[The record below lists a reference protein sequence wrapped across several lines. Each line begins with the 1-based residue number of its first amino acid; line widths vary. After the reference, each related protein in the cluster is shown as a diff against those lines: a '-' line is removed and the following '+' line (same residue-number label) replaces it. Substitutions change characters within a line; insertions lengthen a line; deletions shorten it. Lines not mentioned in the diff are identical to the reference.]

1 MIVIDSSAMVEAL
14 AGREAD
20 RELLDALQAS
30 VHAPHLLDVE
40 VLSTLR
46 GLTLGGK
53 LTPQA
58 AEQARADFL
67 ALKIARYEV
76 RGIAERIWK
85 LRHNYTAYD
94 AAYIALAE
102 ALEAPL
108 YTCDGELAGSA
119 HDADVQLFPR
129 GQRT

>member
-14 AGREAD
+14 TGREAD
-20 RELLDALQAS
+20 VELIDALQAS

-53 LTPQA
+53 LSATA
-58 AEQARADFL
+58 AENARADYL
-67 ALKIARYEV
+67 GLNIARYEGK
-76 RGIAERIWK
+76 GIAERVWE
-85 LRHNYTAYD
+85 LRHNHTAYD
-94 AAYIALAE
+94 ASYIALAE

-108 YTCDGELAGSA
+108 YTCDGKLVGSG
-119 HDADVQLFPR
+119 HDAEVQVFPR
-129 GQRT
+129 S

>member
-20 RELLDALQAS
+20 TELLDALQAS

-46 GLTLGGK
+46 GLALGGK
-53 LTPQA
+53 LTTIA
-58 AEQARADFL
+58 AEQARADYL
-67 ALKIARYEV
+67 ALNIARYEV
-76 RGIAERIWK
+76 KGIADRVWE

-94 AAYIALAE
+94 ASYLALAE

-108 YTCDGELAGSA
+108 YTCGGKLVGSG
-119 HDADVQLFPR
+119 HNADVQVFPR
-129 GQRT
+129 S

>member
-1 MIVIDSSAMVEAL
+1 MIVIDSSAMTEAL

-20 RELLDALQAS
+20 DELLDALQAS

-53 LTPQA
+53 LPAHA
-58 AEQARADFL
+58 AEQARADYL
-67 ALKIARYEV
+67 ALKIARYEIK
-76 RGIAERIWK
+76 GIAERIWE

-94 AAYIALAE
+94 ASYIALAE
-102 ALEAPL
+102 ALECPL
-108 YTCDGELAGSA
+108 YTCDGKLTGSA
-119 HDADVQLFPR
+119 HDAEVRVFARD
-129 GQRT
+129 

>member
-20 RELLDALQAS
+20 AELLDALQGS

-46 GLTLGGK
+46 GLVLGGN

-58 AEQARADFL
+58 AEQARADYL
-67 ALKIARYEV
+67 ALRITRYEV
-76 RGIAERIWK
+76 RGIAERIWE

-94 AAYIALAE
+94 ASYLALAE

-108 YTCDGELAGSA
+108 YTCDGKLTGTG
-119 HDADVQLFPR
+119 HDADVRVRSR
-129 GQRT
+129 G

>member
-1 MIVIDSSAMVEAL
+1 MIVIDSSAMVQAL

-20 RELLDALQAS
+20 VELLDALQGS

-46 GLTLGGK
+46 GLVLGGK
-53 LTPQA
+53 LTTRA
-58 AEQARADFL
+58 AEQARTDYL
-67 ALKIARYEV
+67 TLRITRYEC
-76 RGIAERIWK
+76 RGIAERIWE

-94 AAYIALAE
+94 ASYLALAE

-108 YTCDGELAGSA
+108 HTCDGKLTGTG
-119 HDADVQLFPR
+119 HDADVRVHPR
-129 GQRT
+129 S

>member
-20 RELLDALQAS
+20 AELVDALQAS

-46 GLTLGGK
+46 GLALGGK
-53 LTPQA
+53 LTVAA
-58 AEQARADFL
+58 AEQARNDYL
-67 ALKIARYEV
+67 ALKITRYEIK
-76 RGIAERIWK
+76 GIADRIWE
-85 LRHNYTAYD
+85 LRHNYPAYD
-94 AAYIALAE
+94 ASYLTLAE

-108 YTCDGELAGSA
+108 YTCDRKLVGNG
-119 HDADVQLFPR
+119 HDADVQVFPR
-129 GQRT
+129 S